1 MSRSMTVFRS
11 MAVAATLSAGLVL
24 SFAAGTLA
32 AGNPAG
38 TGQPSVECGDDGAEL
53 EPHGFLTDGFARA
66 EDVYAGSDES
76 QSLAHANSGHAVSQY
91 DVACFHFT
99 SSH

>member
-1 MSRSMTVFRS
+1 MKRSAIAFRS
-11 MAVAATLSAGLVL
+11 IALAATLSAGLML

-38 TGQPSVECGDDGAEL
+38 TGQPSVECGDEGAEL
-53 EPHGFLTDGFARA
+53 EPHGFLTGGFETA
-66 EDVYAGSDES
+66 EERYAGEGEA
-76 QSLAHANSGHAVSQY
+76 SLLHANSTHAVSQY
-91 DVACFHFT
+91 DVACFQFT